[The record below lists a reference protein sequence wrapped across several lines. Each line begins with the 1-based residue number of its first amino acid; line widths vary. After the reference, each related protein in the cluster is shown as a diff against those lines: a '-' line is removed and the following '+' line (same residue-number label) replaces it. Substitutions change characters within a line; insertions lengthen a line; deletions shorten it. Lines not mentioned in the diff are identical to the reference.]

1 MNKAEKLYL
10 DILKMIR
17 EKTKNMSD
25 DEVYKFHEMLK
36 DWTNKTI

>member
-1 MNKAEKLYL
+1 MSKAEKLYL

-17 EKTKNMSD
+17 EKAKNMSD

-36 DWTNKTI
+36 DWFNKTI